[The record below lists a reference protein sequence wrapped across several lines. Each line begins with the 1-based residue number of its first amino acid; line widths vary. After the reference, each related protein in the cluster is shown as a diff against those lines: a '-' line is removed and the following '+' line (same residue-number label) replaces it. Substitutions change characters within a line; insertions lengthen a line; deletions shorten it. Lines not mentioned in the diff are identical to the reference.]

1 MTLPILYRSAQR
13 SDIPHMARIWGLERG
28 EGGTSEERMT
38 AYFDGQLHPQQALP
52 PRVIYLAEEGDALVG
67 YIAGHLTR
75 RFGCDAELE
84 WLYVIRERRRS
95 GVASGLMPCL
105 ATWFQKQKAAR
116 VCVNVARTNTA
127 AIQFYAKHGATPTKP
142 GWMVWDDFAQAIAKP
157 AASSAG
163 QPRLF

>member
-1 MTLPILYRSAQR
+1 
-13 SDIPHMARIWGLERG
+13 MARIWGLETG
-28 EGGTSEERMT
+28 EGGTSEQRMT

-84 WLYVIRERRRS
+84 WLYVIPERRRS

-105 ATWFQKQKAAR
+105 VMWFQQQSAAR

-127 AIQFYAKHGATPTKP
+127 AIQFYAKHGAAPMKL
-142 GWMVWDDFAQAIAKP
+142 GWMVWDDIAV
-157 AASSAG
+157 ALARHLVDSGASANPSIEYRG
-163 QPRLF
+163 RRGTTETE